1 MNSPESPRIDD
12 ARNRNVSIGIRTFH
26 EALNYGAMLQA
37 TSLVNYLRESFY
49 EARVL
54 DVRGLPQRVFA
65 PPTSLKAIVKNVLVA
80 PRYRMLKTRIER
92 SQRFMKSH
100 IPLFGRYQGAS
111 DLASRWPDMDAFITS
126 CEHLQKVF
134 DSALQAPI
142 ECGWALA

>member
-37 TSLVNYLRESFY
+37 TSLVNYLRESLFD
-49 EARVL
+49 AWVL

-111 DLASRWPDMDAFITS
+111 DLASR
-126 CEHLQKVF
+126 C
-134 DSALQAPI
+134 
-142 ECGWALA
+142 C